1 MSDGLE
7 KAANGKLNKN
17 LKKVTGNRWIAMLFG
32 AGITVAVQSSSAITV
47 MLVGLVNSG
56 ILDFGQT
63 IGVLMGSNIG
73 TTLTAWI
80 LSLAG
85 IDSDVFWLNLLKPVI
100 FLRSLLWLVLSC

>member
-56 ILDFGQT
+56 ILDFRT
-63 IGVLMGSNIG
+63 NHRRSKGSNIG

-85 IDSDVFWLNLLKPVI
+85 IDSDVFWLNLLKPVN
-100 FLRSLLWLVLSC
+100 FYRSLLWLVLSC